1 VRHGA
6 GAYQG
11 PRTTVNHYLRK
22 HAYFSA
28 WTRLPSPQLWYGP
41 PLVLGQA
48 HTPRRRLLPF
58 AALASAVLVAPAFG
72 GANTTHRIA
81 SLRAHDAQ
89 IEARTR
95 SATLSLYA
103 LDHRLAVADARLENL
118 HSRARSLETARRVL
132 QLQIRIARHSTAVAQ
147 QSLAQRLRGLYEE
160 GDVEPIEVLL
170 GSKNLEEAMTNL
182 DSLSRM
188 SQQGQDDLA
197 ALESAKAQLATAAS
211 NLARQEAELVAAT
224 RDAQA
229 SAAALA
235 QTRAERSAYITSLTS
250 QHRMTRGA
258 ISAAVA
264 NARAAQARSVVT
276 ATESAPVSE
285 ASTSVTAV
293 TQTKSVTAGR
303 ALTVVAT
310 GYALGGRTSTGLPVG
325 WGVAAVDPSVIPLG
339 AHLTVPG
346 YGEAVAADV
355 GGAVRGAVVDL
366 WFPTVA
372 QANAWGRRSVTVILH

>member
-1 VRHGA
+1 
-6 GAYQG
+6 
-11 PRTTVNHYLRK
+11 
-22 HAYFSA
+22 
-28 WTRLPSPQLWYGP
+28 
-41 PLVLGQA
+41 
-48 HTPRRRLLPF
+48 LPF

-89 IEARTR
+89 IEARAR

-103 LDHRLAVADARLENL
+103 LDHRLAVADARLESL
-118 HSRARSLETARRVL
+118 HSRARSLESARRVL

-147 QSLAQRLRGLYEE
+147 RSLAQRLRALYEQ
-160 GDVEPIEVLL
+160 GDVEPIEILL
-170 GSKNLEEAMTNL
+170 GSKNLEDAMTNL

-197 ALESAKAQLATAAS
+197 ALKSAKAQLATAAS
-211 NLARQEAELVAAT
+211 NLARQEAELAAAT

-235 QTRAERSAYITSLTS
+235 QTRAARSAYISSLTS

-264 NARAAQARSVVT
+264 NARTAQARSVVI
-276 ATESAPVSE
+276 ATESAPVGE
-285 ASTSVTAV
+285 AATPAAADTR
-293 TQTKSVTAGR
+293 TVTAGR
-303 ALTVVAT
+303 SLTVVAT

-339 AHLTVPG
+339 THMTVPG

-366 WFPTVA
+366 WFPTIA

>member
-1 VRHGA
+1 MRHGA

-22 HAYFSA
+22 HADFCA
-28 WTRLPSPQLWYGP
+28 WTRLPPPRLWYGP

-103 LDHRLAVADARLENL
+103 LDHRLADADARLESL
-118 HSRARSLETARRVL
+118 HSRAQSLESARRVL

-147 QSLAQRLRGLYEE
+147 RSLAQRLRALYEQ
-160 GDVEPIEVLL
+160 GDVEPIEILL
-170 GSKNLEEAMTNL
+170 GSKNLEDAMTNL
-182 DSLSRM
+182 DSLSRV

-197 ALESAKAQLATAAS
+197 ALKSAKAQLATAAS
-211 NLARQEAELVAAT
+211 NLARQEAELAAAT

-235 QTRAERSAYITSLTS
+235 QTRAERRAYVSSLTS
-250 QHRMTRGA
+250 QHRMTRSA

-264 NARAAQARSVVT
+264 DARAAQTRSVVI
-276 ATESAPVSE
+276 ATESAPVGE
-285 ASTSVTAV
+285 AATPVAETRTVA
-293 TQTKSVTAGR
+293 AGR
-303 ALTVVAT
+303 SLTVVAT

-339 AHLTVPG
+339 THMTVPG